1 MPVMS
6 SISQSF
12 SAMHF
17 SGCFSRAHRPYSAIA
32 PSDSAFAASTS
43 TFNAQ
48 RRSRNS
54 GNFESRPSTS
64 TSTSSNQTFSRQQQ
78 HHETPHPSSSS
89 SLPPSRQNSIRAR
102 GHTRRQQKKR

>member
-1 MPVMS
+1 MPAMS

-17 SGCFSRAHRPYSAIA
+17 SGGFSRAHRPYSAIA

-78 HHETPHPSSSS
+78 HHETSHPSSS

-102 GHTRRQQKKR
+102 GHARRQQKKR